1 MKKILIISVLIGV
14 TAILQSNSLLLN
26 EAKIKAPGIDM
37 PDDVKAVIDK
47 SCYGCHHK
55 DSRNEKGKAK
65 LQWDTL
71 DELSKAKQVATMEGI
86 IDVLKEDTMPPKKFK
101 ENYPDNIPAKEEI
114 DKLIDW
120 ANAQVKKIMGE

>member
-1 MKKILIISVLIGV
+1 MKNILIIAAMIGV
-14 TAILQSNSLLLN
+14 AAILQSNSRLLN
-26 EAKIKAPGIDM
+26 EAKIKASGIDM

-65 LQWDTL
+65 LQWDNL

-86 IDVLKEDTMPPKKFK
+86 IDVLKEDAMPPKKFK
-101 ENYPDNIPAKEEI
+101 ENYPDNIPSKEEI

-120 ANAQVKKIMGE
+120 ANDQAKKIMGE